1 MFLVGYISQ
10 LIGKNLC
17 VANMRID
24 VSMRMSVNPLVDARV
39 GNVVAQLHSES
50 SIDKA
55 VSKYWCG
62 CCSIILNMSY
72 FLNNSAAKVH
82 KMNKLH

>member
-10 LIGKNLC
+10 LIGENLC
-17 VANMRID
+17 VANLGID

-50 SIDKA
+50 TINKA
-55 VSKYWCG
+55 VAKFWC
-62 CCSIILNMSY
+62 ST
-72 FLNNSAAKVH
+72 
-82 KMNKLH
+82 